1 MYKLGHPSV
10 IQPSDWNPKLERA
23 VNCNGAIGFR
33 HESQHHYQPTPLLRQ
48 PTKKSSEPLLPV
60 ICVSIWSLEK
70 SGGRAWYGGWGAVRE
85 APLSEAARSNP
96 MASKYPPTLSQ
107 L

>member
-48 PTKKSSEPLLPV
+48 PTKKALSHFCQSFAYQ
-60 ICVSIWSLEK
+60 
-70 SGGRAWYGGWGAVRE
+70 SGHWKRVAAEHGMLGGG
-85 APLSEAARSNP
+85 L
-96 MASKYPPTLSQ
+96 
-107 L
+107 